1 MFQSYLSNLKLCFHC
16 AQADFHVADI
26 LLGENMMREQ
36 EEAFAAAQAD
46 HMARLDDRE
55 VERAV
60 FEFGELIS
68 SYYYYQSFFFL
79 FCWK

>member
-1 MFQSYLSNLKLCFHC
+1 
-16 AQADFHVADI
+16 
-26 LLGENMMREQ
+26 MREQ
-36 EEAFAAAQAD
+36 EEAFAEAQAD
-46 HMARLDDRE
+46 HMARLDDME